1 MYEEIYSK
9 INLTVF
15 FSSLIFLFSKELY
28 LLHLILLKKKK
39 NLRYLD
45 SSIIFKWFSEFTL
58 HPFLFGYNACM
69 SNVILKCQVR
79 VKNDL
84 KFRNTHVKNSIKMLA
99 SSSPFETKSCGLLT
113 LIITIQQKSVPYVQI
128 NNGMALKIINVC

>member
-1 MYEEIYSK
+1 
-9 INLTVF
+9 
-15 FSSLIFLFSKELY
+15 
-28 LLHLILLKKKK
+28 
-39 NLRYLD
+39 
-45 SSIIFKWFSEFTL
+45 
-58 HPFLFGYNACM
+58 M

-113 LIITIQQKSVPYVQI
+113 LIIAIQQKSVPYVQI
-128 NNGMALKIINVC
+128 NNGMALKIINVCWFLCLLISFFGYSECCRTRLACYLNSQIWLAFGQPICSHIMVVDYLMFQTIRQYVCRHE